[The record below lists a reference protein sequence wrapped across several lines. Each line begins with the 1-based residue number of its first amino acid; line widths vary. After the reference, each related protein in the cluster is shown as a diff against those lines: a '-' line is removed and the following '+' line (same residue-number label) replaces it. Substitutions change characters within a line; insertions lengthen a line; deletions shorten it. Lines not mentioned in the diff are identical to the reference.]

1 MSVFPSFSF
10 LLSFY
15 LYLFT
20 NEYDNEHTTK
30 NSQRKTK
37 STQKQELCFRNWA
50 AIRFVIYI
58 ITVFEEIFKFGKAD
72 ADRVTQSSGLPTR
85 LHQQLRKLKEIYG
98 EQAIDFETIA
108 DLLGI
113 TTAEAKE
120 LEKANLQDF
129 FDANEY
135 VPKGN
140 QKSVKPK
147 KK

>member
-1 MSVFPSFSF
+1 MTMNAQQKTPKEKPSPHK
-10 LLSFY
+10 
-15 LYLFT
+15 
-20 NEYDNEHTTK
+20 NK
-30 NSQRKTK
+30 NSA
-37 STQKQELCFRNWA
+37 LGN
-50 AIRFVIYI
+50 FVIYI

-85 LHQQLRKLKEIYG
+85 VHQQLRKLKEIYG
-98 EQAIDFETIA
+98 EQAVDAETIA
-108 DLLGI
+108 DLFGI

-129 FDANEY
+129 FEANEY

-140 QKSVKPK
+140 EKSFKPK